1 MGAALSRL
9 VPAMD
14 PACALHTSSA
24 PYPLPSGSDCQ
35 VLASGQAPGW
45 VRKLNRAHPMWWDKG
60 SSNLSAECCAGIRGR
75 PQTPQTQEAGQASWR
90 KERK

>member
-1 MGAALSRL
+1 MQLYLGLFLLWSQHARYT
-9 VPAMD
+9 P
-14 PACALHTSSA
+14 PQPRT
-24 PYPLPSGSDCQ
+24 PLPSGSDCQ

-75 PQTPQTQEAGQASWR
+75 PRTPQTQEAGQASWK